1 MQITYVLELLKPSK
15 RKQSI
20 IEENILEVASNRKS
34 IANEL
39 KADNTKL
46 STKDF
51 KHKLPSALV
60 NQNIREV
67 KALYKLLKKSKSNKD
82 NLDFKANQPLCF
94 NSQNYRIK
102 NHFVSFPLYT
112 DKSKRYWF
120 PLVKNDTFNK
130 LKNHI
135 KDGDKLG
142 KSSLF
147 RKRKK
152 YYLAVTIKIKANKS
166 VGENTMAIDIG
177 LNQIAVASISNIKG
191 REINRRF
198 FNGKEASFVR
208 KKYRSVRRSLG
219 KAKQAK
225 KIKLIEDK
233 ESRYVTNLNHE
244 ISRKLVNLAVQE
256 KVATIVMEDLKNI
269 RKTAFSSSKADK
281 NLNSWAFYELQNFI
295 EYKGK
300 LEGIEIEY
308 INPAYTSQACNACGI
323 INKSNRKRNL
333 YSCSCGYKVHVDL
346 NAARNI
352 ASKTKALLEQSA

>member
-1 MQITYVLELLKPSK
+1 MVVYEL
-15 RKQSI
+15 
-20 IEENILEVASNRKS
+20 
-34 IANEL
+34 
-39 KADNTKL
+39 
-46 STKDF
+46 F
-51 KHKLPSALV
+51 K
-60 NQNIREV
+60 N
-67 KALYKLLKKSKSNKD
+67 SKSNKD

-94 NSQNYRIK
+94 NNQNYRIK
-102 NHFVSFPLYT
+102 SHFVSFPLYT
-112 DKSKRYWF
+112 DKSRRYWF
-120 PLVKNDTFNK
+120 PVVKNDTFNK

-152 YYLAVTIKIKANKS
+152 YYLAVTIKRKANKTI
-166 VGENTMAIDIG
+166 GENTMGIDIG

-191 REINRRF
+191 DEINRKF
-198 FNGKEASFVR
+198 FNGKEAGFVR
-208 KKYRSVRRSLG
+208 KKYRSVRRNLG

-225 KIKLIEDK
+225 KIKAIEDK
-233 ESRYVTNLNHE
+233 ESRYVTNSNHE

-256 KVATIVMEDLKNI
+256 KVSIIVMEDLKNI
-269 RKTAFSSSKADK
+269 RKTAYSSSKADR

-295 EYKGK
+295 EYKAK
-300 LEGIEIEY
+300 LEGIEVDY
-308 INPAYTSQACNACGI
+308 INPAYTSQSCNSCGI

-333 YSCSCGYKVHVDL
+333 YSCRCGYKVHADL